1 MEIYSTEEQQ
11 VDAIKKW
18 WSDNK
23 WSVIGGIAVGI
34 AALWGGRAWI
44 DNQNTNAESASMQY
58 QLMMENLSRGQN
70 DEAANQGAQL
80 LGQHVSTPYAALAS
94 LALAKIKLEA
104 GDSVAAAAHLRWAL
118 DNASQESVKH
128 EARLRLARLLLA
140 DAKYDE
146 ALSTLTITDTGS
158 YLAEYES
165 LKGDVYVAEGKPEFA
180 RTAYTRA
187 LGAMEPRMQGRDLLQ
202 MKLDDL
208 GPAPGAGG
216 VS

>member
-1 MEIYSTEEQQ
+1 MYSTEEQQ
-11 VDAIKKW
+11 VEAIKKW
-18 WSDNK
+18 WHDNK

-44 DNQNTNAESASMQY
+44 ENQNTYAESASMQY
-58 QLMMENLSRGQN
+58 QLMMENLSRGKT
-70 DEAANQGAQL
+70 DEAANEGAQL
-80 LGQHVSTPYAALAS
+80 LGQYVGTPYAALAS

-104 GDSVAAAAHLRWAL
+104 GDVVSASSHLRWAL
-118 DNASQESVKH
+118 DNASQESVKQ

-146 ALSTLTITDTGS
+146 ALSMLNITDTGS
-158 YLAEYES
+158 YLVEYET
-165 LKGDVYVAEGKPEFA
+165 LKGDVYVAQGKPEFA

-187 LGAMEPRMQGRDLLQ
+187 LGAVESRVQGRGLLQ

-208 GPAPGAGG
+208 GPAPEVGG